1 MSNNQDSHNVPNESV
16 APSSKPMFQ
25 QVNLNQLQQTASSF
39 KVDASPVEPKLAG
52 GVDKSASSEVDLEAT
67 VMDPESV
74 KNAIREFSKVSRE
87 LREKKLKNVYIE
99 ANTSE
104 GSAIMNISPKETVI
118 TMKSPRHVFICN
130 HATADC
136 LYDGQVAKFGIIQK
150 FQAISAEISSKAQS
164 GQARTK
170 MVRED

>member
-1 MSNNQDSHNVPNESV
+1 MSDNQNSLNVPNELSG
-16 APSSKPMFQ
+16 ASSKPKFQ
-25 QVNLNQLQQTASSF
+25 EVNLNQLQQTASSF
-39 KVDASPVEPKLAG
+39 KVETPSVESTPAG
-52 GVDKSASSEVDLEAT
+52 GMDKPATAEVDLEAT

-87 LREKKLKNVYIE
+87 LRDKKLKNVYIE